1 MNKEINIFETAV
13 RNKFR
18 FDFRGLQSVESLWDL
33 SVRDLDSIFKGLN
46 SQVKQIKEES
56 LLDTKTQQ
64 NEELDVKIEIVKYIV
79 KTKLEE
85 EQLRND
91 SKNKKQ
97 KKQELYELLESKKN
111 ENLKGK
117 SEEEI
122 QKMIDELDS

>member
-33 SVRDLDSIFKGLN
+33 SVRDLDSIFKTLN